1 MQVWFNGRLFENQ
14 EQDADLYE
22 DTPPELPSDGVDKL
36 GTVAVKKTDPT
47 VVVKRINL
55 RDKLY
60 ANIINFIQYNVG
72 NIEELDSIKEY
83 QGRIHDLFDLLA
95 DEVASEYNAQKGK
108 SKENLK
114 VRDDSTKRKVNTIY
128 RFFAYYIIK
137 YDKKIVEWME
147 SLIKKGLFNDKSGVN
162 AINGAYNNI
171 DIKNVFQLEIA
182 ELTPEYFDILD
193 NDGEFNKSQSDFF
206 KDSGALVDSLGR
218 SSGVFNSLPQM
229 MTTFRQGILEE
240 IKVVDAEGKKVSKR
254 IFVPIGN
261 TVEMEQ
267 IMELMTMIDALINN
281 AIKVESIRNHFVDNY
296 AENLKKLNL
305 NQEQIKAQIDALR
318 TGIKNGQINTV
329 EDFAK
334 LQSNFKKYASTE
346 KEKEELGNRTARMA
360 SAYKYKIEAALNNK
374 RGSENV

>member
-1 MQVWFNGRLFENQ
+1 MQVWFNGRLFENR

-114 VRDDSTKRKVNTIY
+114 VRDDSTKRKVSTIY

-137 YDKKIVEWME
+137 YDKNSEQA
-147 SLIKKGLFNDKSGVN
+147 DKVPEK
-162 AINGAYNNI
+162 I
-171 DIKNVFQLEIA
+171 DINRVYVTYSEDVA
-182 ELTPEYFDILD
+182 
-193 NDGEFNKSQSDFF
+193 
-206 KDSGALVDSLGR
+206 
-218 SSGVFNSLPQM
+218 
-229 MTTFRQGILEE
+229 
-240 IKVVDAEGKKVSKR
+240 
-254 IFVPIGN
+254 
-261 TVEMEQ
+261 
-267 IMELMTMIDALINN
+267 
-281 AIKVESIRNHFVDNY
+281 
-296 AENLKKLNL
+296 KKLN
-305 NQEQIKAQIDALR
+305 
-318 TGIKNGQINTV
+318 
-329 EDFAK
+329 
-334 LQSNFKKYASTE
+334 
-346 KEKEELGNRTARMA
+346 
-360 SAYKYKIEAALNNK
+360 EAGVIRVLLVK
-374 RGSENV
+374 